1 MAQTKKLI
9 SIEEIKD
16 RLEPVFQDEGLQ
28 LVLLFGSVVSGGPH
42 RHSDI
47 DIAFL
52 FDTTVDIL
60 SLTNRVIRLLHVDNI
75 DVIDLSHASPLLKF
89 SIVNKS
95 KCLYEREDGIFN
107 TFYLLVF
114 RLYIDTKKLRDAR
127 ALAIKHFLRERG
139 LG

>member
-9 SIEEIKD
+9 SIEKIKD

-28 LVLLFGSVVSGGPH
+28 LVLLFGSVVSGGSH
-42 RHSDI
+42 RHS

-75 DVIDLSHASPLLKF
+75 DVIDLSHQ
-89 SIVNKS
+89 
-95 KCLYEREDGIFN
+95 
-107 TFYLLVF
+107 
-114 RLYIDTKKLRDAR
+114 YILP
-127 ALAIKHFLRERG
+127 
-139 LG
+139 

>member
-1 MAQTKKLI
+1 MAETKKLI
-9 SIEEIKD
+9 SLEEIKD

-28 LVLLFGSVVSGGPH
+28 LVLLFGSVVSGRSH

-60 SLTNRVIRLLHVDNI
+60 SLTNRVVRLLHVDNI
-75 DVIDLSHASPLLKF
+75 DVVDLRRATPLLKF

-95 KCLYEREDGIFN
+95 KCLYEREGGIFN
-107 TFYLLVF
+107 TFYSLAF
-114 RLYIDTKKLRDAR
+114 RRYIDTKKLRDAQ
-127 ALAIKHFLRERG
+127 ALAIKNFLRERG
-139 LG
+139 LR